1 MAQRSRE
8 GAINAHTHLYSGL
21 APLGL
26 PKLDPK
32 PRNFLDILERRWWRL
47 DRALDEMTLR
57 ASARYSIA
65 EALCAGTTTLVDHH
79 ESPNFIRGSLD
90 ILADACEEL
99 GIRALLCYG
108 ITERNGGADEADLGL
123 LENERF
129 IENNRRK
136 RIKGAVGIHASF
148 TVSDETL
155 SKAGALARRLG
166 VVVHVHI
173 AEDRADVD
181 DAKRRGYEGPLQ
193 RMLHL
198 EALPPGSILAHG
210 VFLSEAEVALAADA
224 GLWLVQNPRSNEEN
238 QVGFAESL
246 GQNARVALGTDGF
259 PSDMRAESSAL
270 LQIASERGVAFAGLL
285 KAQRE
290 EASRRLVEE
299 IFGSVKEDR
308 VDEDDENETNIVKNV
323 VIAGR
328 DIVREGKLLTAD
340 RATIQEEAALAAHQ
354 LFSRMQSIGD
364 HHDQARH

>member
-1 MAQRSRE
+1 MTLRSRN
-8 GAINAHTHLYSGL
+8 GGTNAHTHLYSGL
-21 APLGL
+21 SPFGL
-26 PKLDPK
+26 PPLDPK

-47 DRALDEMTLR
+47 DRALDPETLR
-57 ASARYSIA
+57 ASARFYIA

-79 ESPNFIRGSLD
+79 ESPGFIRGSLD

-108 ITERNGGADEADLGL
+108 ITERNGGAEEAEAGL

-129 IENNRRK
+129 LEANQRK
-136 RIKGAVGIHASF
+136 LVKGAVGIHASF

-166 VVVHVHI
+166 AVVHVHV
-173 AEDRADVD
+173 AEDIADVD
-181 DAKRRGYEGPLQ
+181 DAKRRGYQGPLE
-193 RMLHL
+193 RMLVL

-210 VFLSEAEVALAADA
+210 VFLSEAEVALASDA

-259 PSDMRAESSAL
+259 PSDLRAESSAL
-270 LQIASERGVAFAGLL
+270 LRIASERGAAFAGLL
-285 KAQRE
+285 PALRE

-299 IFGSVKEDR
+299 MFGNSKPEDH
-308 VDEDDENETNIVKNV
+308 VDEDEENIQNV
-323 VIAGR
+323 VVAGR
-328 DIVREGKLLTAD
+328 DIVRDGQLLTAD
-340 RATIQEEAALAAHQ
+340 RATLRDEAVLAARQ

-364 HHDQARH
+364 HHD